1 MVVINPFNVVS
12 WSSNLDRCPFLL
24 QDSANSSQG
33 AADFLAVNPAG
44 TSYLSLRVSLFHNYQ
59 YAPCEVVEL
68 CKVFSQGPVL
78 SSSSIYSSLC
88 MMLLLL
94 CLSLSYREL

>member
-1 MVVINPFNVVS
+1 MVVIDPVNVVF
-12 WSSNLDRCPFLL
+12 WSSNPC
-24 QDSANSSQG
+24 
-33 AADFLAVNPAG
+33 
-44 TSYLSLRVSLFHNYQ
+44 LSLRVSLFHNYQ
-59 YAPCEVVEL
+59 YVPCEVVEL

-88 MMLLLL
+88 MMLQHL